1 MFTSFGALNI
11 QRYFAMMKEQIA
23 KEDTYTENNT
33 KLYSDQS
40 TADSREEA
48 RSALESE
55 RRAINTSRSRSTW
68 RDVKFRSRQNKKVFD
83 TDNKSMD
90 SGLQQ
95 YPFSSAETFLA
106 KGNHRTVLYNG

>member
-1 MFTSFGALNI
+1 MFGIGSMNVD
-11 QRYFAMMKEQIA
+11 RYFAMIKEQIA
-23 KEDTYTENNT
+23 KEDTYTDNNT
-33 KLYSDQS
+33 KLYSDNS

-83 TDNKSMD
+83 TDNKGMD
-90 SGLQQ
+90 VELNKAD
-95 YPFSSAETFLA
+95 YFLS
-106 KGNHRTVLYNG
+106 KGDHRKTALNG